1 MQGRV
6 IKCDRRRK
14 IKCGKEG
21 DKVSKRREIKFTG
34 TVITSDR
41 RREIK
46 SAGEGEKCARRWRG
60 KGD

>member
-1 MQGRV
+1 M
-6 IKCDRRRK
+6 
-14 IKCGKEG
+14 
-21 DKVSKRREIKFTG
+21 SKRREIKFTG